1 MTNEQKLDEFI
12 KQIGGNED
20 QKAAYSCLMAAF
32 VEWLDSMEDP
42 TEDQQANKNELSA
55 LAAHFFEV
63 EPDSR
68 MAFLLVTFAEGYIRG
83 MEAMHIISGG
93 ATSEADKE

>member
-20 QKAAYSCLMAAF
+20 QKVAYSCLMAAF
-32 VEWLDSMEDP
+32 VKWLDSMEDP

-83 MEAMHIISGG
+83 MEAMHVISGG
-93 ATSEADKE
+93 ATSEDDKE